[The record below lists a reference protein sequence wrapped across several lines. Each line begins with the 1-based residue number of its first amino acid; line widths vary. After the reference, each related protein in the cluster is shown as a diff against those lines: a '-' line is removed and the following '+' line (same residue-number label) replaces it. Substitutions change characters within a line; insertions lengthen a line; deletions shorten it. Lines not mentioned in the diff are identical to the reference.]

1 MSDRYNDRE
10 DRDKVLSNN
19 NLKTEEILKTDRE
32 DRDDDRDDDRIAEVV
47 LLIIP
52 KQMIPM
58 VHSEGKITTRRNRC
72 IFCNSSNKRKYQLIP
87 INHYKQGT

>member
-1 MSDRYNDRE
+1 MPSFIARMYVNENVEVSDRDNDRE

-19 NLKTEEILKTDRE
+19 NLKTEEILKIDRE

-52 KQMIPM
+52 KQMIPI
-58 VHSEGKITTRRNRC
+58 VH
-72 IFCNSSNKRKYQLIP
+72 
-87 INHYKQGT
+87 